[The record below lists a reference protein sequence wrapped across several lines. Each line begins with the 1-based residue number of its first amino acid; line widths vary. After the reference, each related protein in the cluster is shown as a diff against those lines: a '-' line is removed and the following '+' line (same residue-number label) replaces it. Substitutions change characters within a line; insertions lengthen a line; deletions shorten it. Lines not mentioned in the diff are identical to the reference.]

1 MSVRFRIL
9 SILISL
15 ATGGTLH
22 AISLPEAQELYRARR
37 YVEAQAAFEQLI
49 AAEPGNAEAAYRLGR
64 LALLRD
70 DPATAVKWLE
80 KATALTPQSSSYF
93 KSLGDA
99 YGLSAQEAGL
109 FSKPGF
115 ARKSLAAYQK
125 GVELDPQSVSAR
137 EALYTFHRQAPAIA
151 GGGAAK
157 ARTEALEIQKLNAV
171 RGTVL
176 LVDLGVAEEKYQEA
190 FDALEN
196 LRRTHPESLAA
207 LYQIGR
213 VAALSGLRL
222 EQGEAALKECLA
234 HTPDETQA
242 PLWAARW
249 RLGQI
254 FEKKGDPASARAEY
268 AAALKLNPD
277 QPQLIEARERVK

>member
-1 MSVRFRIL
+1 MSVPLRALPIL
-9 SILISL
+9 LGL
-15 ATGGTLH
+15 AAGGLLH
-22 AISLPEAQELYRARR
+22 AASLPEAQELYRARR
-37 YVEAQAAFEQLI
+37 YGEAQAAYEQVI
-49 AAEPGNAEAAYRLGR
+49 AAEPDNAEAAYRLGR

-80 KATALTPQSSSYF
+80 KATALAPQSSPYF

-125 GVELDPQSVSAR
+125 GVELNPRSISAR
-137 EALYTFHRQAPAIA
+137 EALYTFYRQAPVIA
-151 GGGAAK
+151 GGGTDK
-157 ARTEALEIQKLNAV
+157 ARSEALEIQKLDAI

-176 LVDLGVAEEKYQEA
+176 LVDLSVADGKYPEA
-190 FDALEN
+190 FAALDS
-196 LRRTHPESLAA
+196 LRRSHPDARDA

-213 VAALSGLRL
+213 VAALSGQRL
-222 EQGEAALKECLA
+222 EQGEAALKEYLA
-234 HTPDETQA
+234 HTPGENQS
-242 PLWAARW
+242 PLWAAHW

-254 FEKKGDPASARAEY
+254 FEKKGDAASARAEY
-268 AAALKLNPD
+268 AAALKLNPS
-277 QPQLIEARERVK
+277 QPQLVEALERVK